1 MKLAVISFTRK
12 GGGLCS
18 FLVEKLRERGEECQG
33 YVQPRFFTG
42 DMRTQKGMNAVTEPV
57 GKWTEQQFGEM
68 DGLIYIGAAGIAVRS
83 IAPFLKDKMTD
94 PAVVVMDERG
104 NFAVS
109 LLSGHVGGANKL
121 AKLAAEI
128 CGAVPVITTASDVN
142 GKIAVDVWAA
152 SHGFVVG
159 DKKIAKRL
167 AAAALEEEPIGFFC
181 DFPLEEPIPAGYM
194 LNKPER
200 MNVWITMKRTA
211 EEGMLKRL
219 EDEDRV
225 LRLVPKCLTVGIGC
239 RRGIAGEKIKAMV
252 QKVLG
257 GANLEERAVAR
268 LASIDR
274 KQTEE
279 GICWLAAHWKVPF
292 LTFSAEEL
300 KRVEG
305 IFDESLF
312 VRQAVGTGNV
322 CERAAMLAAGKGAR
336 LAAGKQTGD
345 GVAVAVAANHSQY

>member
-1 MKLAVISFTRK
+1 
-12 GGGLCS
+12 
-18 FLVEKLRERGEECQG
+18 
-33 YVQPRFFTG
+33 
-42 DMRTQKGMNAVTEPV
+42 
-57 GKWTEQQFGEM
+57 
-68 DGLIYIGAAGIAVRS
+68 
-83 IAPFLKDKMTD
+83 
-94 PAVVVMDERG
+94 
-104 NFAVS
+104 
-109 LLSGHVGGANKL
+109 
-121 AKLAAEI
+121 
-128 CGAVPVITTASDVN
+128 
-142 GKIAVDVWAA
+142 
-152 SHGFVVG
+152 
-159 DKKIAKRL
+159 
-167 AAAALEEEPIGFFC
+167 
-181 DFPLEEPIPAGYM
+181 
-194 LNKPER
+194 
-200 MNVWITMKRTA
+200 
-211 EEGMLKRL
+211 
-219 EDEDRV
+219 
-225 LRLVPKCLTVGIGC
+225 
-239 RRGIAGEKIKAMV
+239 MV

-279 GICWLAAHWKVPF
+279 GICWLAAHWKVPL

>member
-1 MKLAVISFTRK
+1 MKLAIISFTRK
-12 GGGLCS
+12 GGRLCS

-33 YVQPRFFTG
+33 YVQPRFFTE
-42 DMRTQKGMNAVTEPV
+42 DLRMQQGMNAVAEPV
-57 GKWTEQQFGEM
+57 GEWTEKQFGEM

-94 PAVVVMDERG
+94 PAVVAMDERG

-121 AKLAAEI
+121 AELAAEI
-128 CGAVPVITTASDVN
+128 CGAVSVITTASDVN

-159 DKKIAKRL
+159 DKNIAKKL
-167 AAAALEEEPIGFFC
+167 AAAALEDEPVGFFC
-181 DFPLEEPIPAGYM
+181 DFPLEEPVPEGYR
-194 LNKPER
+194 LNKPEG

-211 EEGMLKRL
+211 KEGLLKSL
-219 EDEDRV
+219 EDEGRV
-225 LRLVPKCLTVGIGC
+225 LRLIPQCLTVGIGC
-239 RRGIAGEKIKAMV
+239 RKGIAGEKIKEMV
-252 QKVLG
+252 QKVLEE
-257 GANLEERAVAR
+257 ANLEERAVAR

-274 KQTEE
+274 KQAEE
-279 GICWLAAHWKVPF
+279 GICWLAEHWKVPF
-292 LTFSAEEL
+292 LTFSSEEL

-305 IFDESLF
+305 AFADSPF
-312 VRQAVGTGNV
+312 VRQVVGTGNV
-322 CERAAMLAAGKGAR
+322 CERAAMLAAGRGAM